1 MSRYR
6 SERFQSRGSTSAISL
21 EAAIREFLLAHE
33 RKGDSESYLTELR
46 SYLIGGSAHY
56 WKQRPWSTLVRWAN
70 ARALVSV
77 GDLDKE
83 QVGAYL
89 DHVRTEATKDVYGK
103 VCAILKRFL
112 DFCVTESYLDAVPM
126 RIQRP
131 KRLRAEIKVFTPE
144 EMMRLRNVVIKENV
158 RDWAIFM
165 LLNDTGLR
173 ASEICN
179 LRADDFRWERQE
191 VIIRPQIA
199 KNKSFRIVPL
209 SASLRPLQRYRQVR
223 GDDMTACDKF
233 FLAFY
238 TTPVV
243 AGSKR
248 ANRRNTGSLVFCNSG
263 LTRNGLFFLV
273 KKWGALAGITES
285 RCSPHTFRHFFAT
298 QYLRQG
304 GNILS
309 LQRILGHTRLDVT
322 ERYLK
327 FAAADVKAEHQH
339 FSPARTLLPR
349 RTERKDSMSI

>member
-1 MSRYR
+1 VTRYR
-6 SERFQSRGSTSAISL
+6 SERFQSRDSASAISI
-21 EAAIREFLLAHE
+21 ETAIREFLLAHE
-33 RKGDSESYLTELR
+33 RKGDSESYLRELR
-46 SYLIGGSAHY
+46 SYLIGGAGY
-56 WKQRPWSTLVRWAN
+56 FGKQRSWSTLVRWAD
-70 ARALVSV
+70 ART
-77 GDLDKE
+77 LDSIRNLGKE
-83 QVGAYL
+83 QLGAYL
-89 DHVRTEATKDVYGK
+89 DHVRTVATKGDYGK
-103 VCAILKRFL
+103 VCAILKRLL
-112 DFCVTESYLDAVPM
+112 DFCVAESYIDVVL
-126 RIQRP
+126 RIERP

-144 EMMRLRNVVIKENV
+144 EMIRLRNVVIKENV

-173 ASEICN
+173 ASELCN

-209 SASLRPLQRYRQVR
+209 SASLRALQRYRQVR
-223 GDDMTACDKF
+223 GDDMAACDKF
-233 FLAFY
+233 FLAFF

-243 AGSKR
+243 AGAKR
-248 ANRRNTGSLVFCNSG
+248 ANRRNTGRLIFCNSG

-273 KKWGALAGITES
+273 KKWGSLAGVSES
-285 RCSPHTFRHFFAT
+285 RCSPHTFRHYFAT

-309 LQRILGHTRLDVT
+309 LQRILGHSRLDVT

-327 FAAADVKAEHQH
+327 FAAADVKTEHER

-349 RTERKDSMSI
+349 RIERKDSTRS